1 MEKRGEGRG
10 ERGGDRKGTW
20 SRGEERIEKER
31 MEVEKKGDKMG
42 IMRDWGGKMR
52 RRREREEKGR
62 KGQKK
67 GGAREEKRKLGE
79 GRGR

>member
-1 MEKRGEGRG
+1 MEKRGGV
-10 ERGGDRKGTW
+10 RGGDRKGTW
-20 SRGEERIEKER
+20 SGGEERIEKER

-42 IMRDWGGKMR
+42 IMRDLGGKKR

>member
-1 MEKRGEGRG
+1 MEKRGRVGRG
-10 ERGGDRKGTW
+10 GVTEKEHGAEK
-20 SRGEERIEKER
+20 RIEKER

-42 IMRDWGGKMR
+42 IMRDWGGKKR